1 MILFRIFNLP
11 SFLKFKQLLF
21 NPHFFQMQVRV
32 YKDGSKTAWVTFSKN
47 PGTNDNWFHT
57 SRVRN
62 CHPWSKARLKATSTV
77 MDKGLPSEN
86 MYWLISE
93 GFKNSNQPIGT
104 RTPHAHW
111 LVIKGRDACDMAP
124 NVAMPAILYSKK
136 TTATYLATHGNQFI
150 ISVAFISSSL
160 NSCNYVCY
168 IMANLKRL
176 PPWKLSPFH
185 V

>member
-1 MILFRIFNLP
+1 MKV
-11 SFLKFKQLLF
+11 S
-21 NPHFFQMQVRV
+21 V
-32 YKDGSKTAWVTFSKN
+32 YKNGDEAAWVKFTKN
-47 PGTNDNWFHT
+47 PGINDNWFHT

-86 MYWLISE
+86 IYWLISE
-93 GFKNSNQPIGT
+93 GSKYSSQPIGT

-136 TTATYLATHGNQFI
+136 PTATYLATHGNQFI
-150 ISVAFISSSL
+150 ISVEFISSLL
-160 NSCNYVCY
+160 NSY
-168 IMANLKRL
+168 NLRMLYHGKS
-176 PPWKLSPFH
+176 KLSPFH